1 MLRDLP
7 ENTYDLVTSQYKAK
21 KPSSTKIQTNIG
33 VEEYNGWNNSIE
45 LQQQN
50 KQKNQWARR
59 LIEIIQSEEQK
70 A

>member
-33 VEEYNGWNNSIE
+33 VEEYNG
-45 LQQQN
+45 
-50 KQKNQWARR
+50 
-59 LIEIIQSEEQK
+59 
-70 A
+70 

>member
-7 ENTYDLVTSQYKAK
+7 EKTYDLVTSQYKAK

-45 LQQQN
+45 LQQHN

-59 LIEIIQSEEQK
+59 LIEIIQLEEQK